1 MRTDAMLFNL
11 GGGQNDTPRSNRMDR
26 SMNRTTN
33 RDSATG
39 FGKDQETKP
48 TSRFQETYNE
58 VARSNSGA
66 NKSIEKNVLNR
77 DESSKST
84 TRRSFISKQ
93 DSDQNVDNKQMNKPV
108 DKRQMCKADE
118 KSDSRDLSN
127 EPSENVSH
135 VNDTTSQNEHVQIQ
149 DAVVVN
155 NSENQTV
162 VQDSE
167 ISRLTDSQLAQ
178 ASETI
183 KQALIDI
190 AGTLNLNI
198 VSGLENVNFTQPT
211 SETVDQLTQIV
222 HDLKTIIGALEASV
236 AQGEPIDTGKKII
249 EKSEADDLVVK
260 LNAQLFKV
268 EIGIN
273 ILGKAGDVQAKLAQM
288 TNTSFATGIPQAI
301 DPSQIAVAS
310 EQMKKIF
317 GKALNQSED
326 SSSLSQL
333 IKKINELV
341 KDSSVSPQQI
351 AITDVSNESTLS
363 KSGVASYDTMIYRA
377 MLKLEKHEK
386 TVTENTDALVANNDK
401 APLLN
406 AGPVLAR
413 DISVEQVKIEQ
424 VVQVTEITVKAQQT
438 QQSVVQELRSS
449 HSFPK
454 VIEQSVVNQISDKMN
469 NAIRNGVTEVRVQLR
484 PESLGDVTV
493 KIRIEGDIVTAKIQ
507 VENQQ
512 VKAIVENNF
521 QSLKDSLSQ
530 HNLQTGS
537 LEVNVQSG
545 GKEHNGFAEQF
556 VDNHQ
561 AHHGRNG
568 SGDTDSDVT
577 SEHDS
582 VDTKGETGRR
592 FGNNSVEYFA

>member
-11 GGGQNDTPRSNRMDR
+11 GSGQNDTPRSNRMDR
-26 SMNRTTN
+26 SQNRIAN

-39 FGKDQETKP
+39 FGKDQETKT

-58 VARSNSGA
+58 VARLNSYA
-66 NKSIEKNVLNR
+66 NKSAEKNVLSR
-77 DESSKST
+77 DESNQYT

-93 DSDQNVDNKQMNKPV
+93 DSDQKVDTRQMNKPV
-108 DKRQMCKADE
+108 DNRQMSKTDDKSGSSNLSKEPSGNVSSADE
-118 KSDSRDLSN
+118 TKSQ
-127 EPSENVSH
+127 SEH
-135 VNDTTSQNEHVQIQ
+135 AQIQ
-149 DAVVVN
+149 DTVVN
-155 NSENQTV
+155 SVENQTELK
-162 VQDSE
+162 DSE
-167 ISRLTDSQLAQ
+167 ISQLTDSQLAQ

-236 AQGEPIDTGKKII
+236 SQGEPIDTGKKII
-249 EKSEADDLVVK
+249 EKGEADDLVVK

-273 ILGKAGDVQAKLAQM
+273 ILGKAEDVQAKLAQL

-341 KDSSVSPQQI
+341 KDSSVSQQQI
-351 AITDVSNESTLS
+351 SITDVSNESTLS
-363 KSGVASYDTMIYRA
+363 KAGVASYDTMIYRA

-386 TVTENTDALVANNDK
+386 TVAENADALVANKDN

-413 DISVEQVKIEQ
+413 DVSVEQVKIEQ
-424 VVQVTEITVKAQQT
+424 TIQVTEITVKAQQT

-449 HSFPK
+449 HSLPK
-454 VIEQSVVNQISDKMN
+454 VIEQSVINQISDKMN

-521 QSLKDSLSQ
+521 QSLKDSLAQ

-537 LEVNVQSG
+537 LEVNVQNG
-545 GKEHNGFAEQF
+545 GKDHNGFAEQF
-556 VDNHQ
+556 VENHQ

-568 SGDTDSDVT
+568 SGDTGSDDT
-577 SEHDS
+577 TEQDS

>member
-1 MRTDAMLFNL
+1 MRTDAMLFSP

-26 SMNRTTN
+26 NQNRTAN

-39 FGKDQETKP
+39 FGKDQETKA

-58 VARSNSGA
+58 VARSNSYA
-66 NKSIEKNVLNR
+66 NKSTERNVLNR
-77 DESSKST
+77 DESNQST
-84 TRRSFISKQ
+84 IRRSVISKQ
-93 DSDQNVDNKQMNKPV
+93 NSDQNVDNKQMNKPV
-108 DKRQMCKADE
+108 DNRQSCKTDE
-118 KSDSRDLSN
+118 KSGSRDLSK
-127 EPSENVSH
+127 EPSENV
-135 VNDTTSQNEHVQIQ
+135 TTADETTYQSEHAQIQ
-149 DAVVVN
+149 DAVAVN
-155 NSENQTV
+155 SSENQTV
-162 VQDSE
+162 SQDSE
-167 ISRLTDSQLAQ
+167 LGQLTDSQLAQ

-198 VSGLENVNFTQPT
+198 VSGLENVNFAQPT

-249 EKSEADDLVVK
+249 EKGEADDLVVK

-273 ILGKAGDVQAKLAQM
+273 ILGKAEDVQAKLAQM
-288 TNTSFATGIPQAI
+288 TNTSFASGIPQAI

-341 KDSSVSPQQI
+341 KDSSVSSQQVT
-351 AITDVSNESTLS
+351 ITEVSNESTLS

-386 TVTENTDALVANNDK
+386 TVAENADALVANTDK
-401 APLLN
+401 ASLLN
-406 AGPVLAR
+406 AGPVIAR

-424 VVQVTEITVKAQQT
+424 VVQITEITVKAQQT

-449 HSFPK
+449 HSLPK
-454 VIEQSVVNQISDKMN
+454 VIEQSVINQINEKMS

-493 KIRIEGDIVTAKIQ
+493 KIRIEGDVVTAKIQ

-530 HNLQTGS
+530 HNIQTGS
-537 LEVNVQSG
+537 LEVNVQNG
-545 GKEHNGFAEQF
+545 GKDQNGFAEQF

-568 SGDTDSDVT
+568 SGDSDSD
-577 SEHDS
+577 
-582 VDTKGETGRR
+582 DTTERESTDTQGETGRR

>member
-11 GGGQNDTPRSNRMDR
+11 GGGQSDTPRSNRMDR
-26 SMNRTTN
+26 SQNRTAS
-33 RDSATG
+33 RDTATG
-39 FGKDQETKP
+39 FGKEPETKS

-58 VARSNSGA
+58 VARSNSNA
-66 NKSIEKNVLNR
+66 NKSAERNVLNR
-77 DESSKST
+77 DESNQFT

-93 DSDQNVDNKQMNKPV
+93 NSDQKVDT
-108 DKRQMCKADE
+108 RQMCKPVDNRQMSKTDD
-118 KSDSRDLSN
+118 KSGSPNLSK
-127 EPSENVSH
+127 ESSENVSSADET
-135 VNDTTSQNEHVQIQ
+135 VSQNEHAQIQ
-149 DAVVVN
+149 DTVI
-155 NSENQTV
+155 NSVGNPNELK
-162 VQDSE
+162 DSE
-167 ISRLTDSQLAQ
+167 ISQLNDSQLTQ

-190 AGTLNLNI
+190 AGTLDLTI

-236 AQGEPIDTGKKII
+236 AEGEPIETGKKLI
-249 EKSEADDLVVK
+249 EKGEADDLIVK

-273 ILGKAGDVQAKLAQM
+273 ILGKAEDVQAKLAQM
-288 TNTSFATGIPQAI
+288 TNTSFASGIPQAL
-301 DPSQIAVAS
+301 DPSQLAAAS
-310 EQMKKIF
+310 EQMRKIF

-333 IKKINELV
+333 IKKINEIV
-341 KDSSVSPQQI
+341 KDSNVSSQQI
-351 AITDVSNESTLS
+351 SITDVSNESTLS

-386 TVTENTDALVANNDK
+386 TVAENADALVANKDK

-406 AGPVLAR
+406 AGPVPAR
-413 DISVEQVKIEQ
+413 DISVEQVRIEQ
-424 VVQVTEITVKAQQT
+424 TIQVTDITVKA
-438 QQSVVQELRSS
+438 QQSVVQELRST

-454 VIEQSVVNQISDKMN
+454 IIEQSVINQISDKMY
-469 NAIRNGVTEVRVQLR
+469 NAVRNGVTEVRVQIR

-493 KIRIEGDIVTAKIQ
+493 KIRIEGDIITAKIQ

-512 VKAIVENNF
+512 VKAIIENNF
-521 QSLKDSLSQ
+521 QSLKDSLAQ

-537 LEVNVQSG
+537 LEVNVQNG
-545 GKEHNGFAEQF
+545 GKDQNGFAEQS
-556 VDNHQ
+556 VENHQ
-561 AHHGRNG
+561 TNHGRNG
-568 SGDTDSDVT
+568 SGDTESDDSA
-577 SEHDS
+577 EQES
-582 VDTKGETGRR
+582 VDTQGETGRR

>member
-11 GGGQNDTPRSNRMDR
+11 GSGQNDTPRSNRMDR
-26 SMNRTTN
+26 SQNRIAN

-39 FGKDQETKP
+39 FGKDQETKT

-58 VARSNSGA
+58 VARSNSYA
-66 NKSIEKNVLNR
+66 NKSAEKNVLSR
-77 DESSKST
+77 DESNQST

-93 DSDQNVDNKQMNKPV
+93 DSDQKVDTRQMNKPV
-108 DKRQMCKADE
+108 DNRQMSKTDDKSGSSNLSKEPSGNVSSADE
-118 KSDSRDLSN
+118 TKSQ
-127 EPSENVSH
+127 SEH
-135 VNDTTSQNEHVQIQ
+135 AQIQ
-149 DAVVVN
+149 DTVVN
-155 NSENQTV
+155 SVENQTELK
-162 VQDSE
+162 DSE
-167 ISRLTDSQLAQ
+167 ISQLTDSQLAQ

-249 EKSEADDLVVK
+249 EKGEADDLVVK

-273 ILGKAGDVQAKLAQM
+273 ILGKAEDVQAKLAQL

-341 KDSSVSPQQI
+341 KDSSVSQQQI
-351 AITDVSNESTLS
+351 SITDVSNESTLS
-363 KSGVASYDTMIYRA
+363 KAGVASYDTMIYRA

-386 TVTENTDALVANNDK
+386 TVAENADALVANKDN

-413 DISVEQVKIEQ
+413 DVSVEQVKIEQ
-424 VVQVTEITVKAQQT
+424 TIQVTEITVKAQQT

-449 HSFPK
+449 HSLPK
-454 VIEQSVVNQISDKMN
+454 VIEQSVINQISDKMN

-521 QSLKDSLSQ
+521 QSLKDSLAQ

-537 LEVNVQSG
+537 LEVNVQNG
-545 GKEHNGFAEQF
+545 GKDHNGFAEQF
-556 VDNHQ
+556 VENHQ

-568 SGDTDSDVT
+568 SGDTGSDDT
-577 SEHDS
+577 TDQDS

>member
-1 MRTDAMLFNL
+1 MRTDAMLFNF

-26 SMNRTTN
+26 SMNRTAN
-33 RDSATG
+33 CDSSTG
-39 FGKDQETKP
+39 FGKDQETKT

-58 VARSNSGA
+58 VAQSNSYA
-66 NKSIEKNVLNR
+66 NKSAEKNVLKR
-77 DESSKST
+77 EESNKST
-84 TRRSFISKQ
+84 AGRNFISKQ
-93 DSDQNVDNKQMNKPV
+93 ESDQKVDNKQMNKPV
-108 DKRQMCKADE
+108 DNKQLCDADKNTE
-118 KSDSRDLSN
+118 SRDLSQ
-127 EPSENVSH
+127 ESSENVVPAEECIYQS
-135 VNDTTSQNEHVQIQ
+135 EHVQIH
-149 DAVVVN
+149 DAVVVQSN
-155 NSENQTV
+155 EHQTE

-167 ISRLTDSQLAQ
+167 IGKLTDCQLAQ

-190 AGTLNLNI
+190 ADTLNLNI
-198 VSGLENVNFTQPT
+198 VSGLDKVNFAQPT

-236 AQGEPIDTGKKII
+236 AQGEPIDTGKKVI

-310 EQMKKIF
+310 EQMKKFF
-317 GKALNQSED
+317 GKVLNQSED

-333 IKKINELV
+333 IKKINDLV

-386 TVTENTDALVANNDK
+386 TVTENADALVTNTDK

-406 AGPVLAR
+406 AGPVVAR

-438 QQSVVQELRSS
+438 QQSVVNELRSS
-449 HSFPK
+449 HSLPK
-454 VIEQSVVNQISDKMN
+454 VIEQSVINQISDKMN

-537 LEVNVQSG
+537 LEVNVQNGS
-545 GKEHNGFAEQF
+545 KDNSGFAEQF

-561 AHHGRNG
+561 AHHGRHDSSDANDD
-568 SGDTDSDVT
+568 DTSDK
-577 SEHDS
+577 ES

>member
-11 GGGQNDTPRSNRMDR
+11 GSGQNDTPRSSRMDR
-26 SMNRTTN
+26 SQNRTTS

-39 FGKDQETKP
+39 FGKEQETKT

-58 VARSNSGA
+58 VARSNSNA
-66 NKSIEKNVLNR
+66 NKSTERNVLNR
-77 DESSKST
+77 DESNQST
-84 TRRSFISKQ
+84 TRRSFVSKQ
-93 DSDQNVDNKQMNKPV
+93 DSDQKVDTRQMNKPV
-108 DKRQMCKADE
+108 DNRQVCKTDE
-118 KSDSRDLSN
+118 KSGSSNLSK
-127 EPSENVSH
+127 EQSGNVSSADET
-135 VNDTTSQNEHVQIQ
+135 VSQSEHAQIQ
-149 DAVVVN
+149 ESVVN
-155 NSENQTV
+155 NVENQTELK
-162 VQDSE
+162 DSE
-167 ISRLTDSQLAQ
+167 ISQLSDSQLAQ

-198 VSGLENVNFTQPT
+198 VSGLENVNFEQPT

-236 AQGEPIDTGKKII
+236 AEGEPIDTGKKTI
-249 EKSEADDLVVK
+249 EKGEADDLVVK
-260 LNAQLFKV
+260 LNAQLFKI

-273 ILGKAGDVQAKLAQM
+273 ILGKAEDVQAKLAQL
-288 TNTSFATGIPQAI
+288 TNASFATGIPQAI

-351 AITDVSNESTLS
+351 SITDVSNESTLS
-363 KSGVASYDTMIYRA
+363 KSGVASFDTMIYRA

-386 TVTENTDALVANNDK
+386 TVTENADALVANKDK

-413 DISVEQVKIEQ
+413 DISVEQVRIEQ
-424 VVQVTEITVKAQQT
+424 TIQVTDITVKA
-438 QQSVVQELRSS
+438 QQSVVQELRST

-454 VIEQSVVNQISDKMN
+454 VIEQSVINQISDKMY
-469 NAIRNGVTEVRVQLR
+469 NAVRNGVTEVRVQLR

-537 LEVNVQSG
+537 LEVNVQNG
-545 GKEHNGFAEQF
+545 GRDHNGFAEQF
-556 VDNHQ
+556 VENHQ
-561 AHHGRNG
+561 ANHGRNG
-568 SGDTDSDVT
+568 SGDTDSDDT
-577 SEHDS
+577 TEQDS

>member
-167 ISRLTDSQLAQ
+167 ISQLTDSQLAQ

>member
-1 MRTDAMLFNL
+1 MRTDAKLFNL

-26 SMNRTTN
+26 SLNRTAKC
-33 RDSATG
+33 DSATG
-39 FGKDQETKP
+39 FGKDQETKA

-58 VARSNSGA
+58 VARSNSYA
-66 NKSIEKNVLNR
+66 NKSAEKNVLNR
-77 DESSKST
+77 DESNHST
-84 TRRSFISKQ
+84 TQRSFISKQ
-93 DSDQNVDNKQMNKPV
+93 NSDQKVDNKQMNKPV
-108 DKRQMCKADE
+108 DNRQMCKAEE
-118 KSDSRDLSN
+118 KSDANDLS
-127 EPSENVSH
+127 EKSAENRTPADETA
-135 VNDTTSQNEHVQIQ
+135 NQNQHAQIQ

-155 NSENQTV
+155 SSEIQTES
-162 VQDSE
+162 QDSD
-167 ISRLTDSQLAQ
+167 INQLTDSQLAQ

-198 VSGLENVNFTQPT
+198 VSGLDKVNFAQPA

-273 ILGKAGDVQAKLAQM
+273 ILGKAEDVQAKLAQM
-288 TNTSFATGIPQAI
+288 TNASFATGIPQAI

-351 AITDVSNESTLS
+351 SITEVSNESTLS

-386 TVTENTDALVANNDK
+386 TVTENADALVANTDK

-424 VVQVTEITVKAQQT
+424 VVQVTEITVKTQQT

-449 HSFPK
+449 HSLPK

-545 GKEHNGFAEQF
+545 GKDHSGFAEQF
-556 VDNHQ
+556 VENHQ
-561 AHHGRNG
+561 AHHAGNDSADTG
-568 SGDTDSDVT
+568 SDDSVENLT
-577 SEHDS
+577 

-592 FGNNSVEYFA
+592 FGNNSVEYFG